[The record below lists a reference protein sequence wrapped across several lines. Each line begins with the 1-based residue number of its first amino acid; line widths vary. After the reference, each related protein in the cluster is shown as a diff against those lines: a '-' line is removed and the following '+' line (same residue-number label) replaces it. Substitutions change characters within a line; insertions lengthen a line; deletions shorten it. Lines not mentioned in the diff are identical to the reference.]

1 MKGPVGVLNKK
12 RESNLQITTLSYP
25 NPQTPFGRKIVME
38 RAEVESLN
46 ENEVQMD
53 PGVHEPIK
61 SSGPRHPAA
70 TYSTAE

>member
-1 MKGPVGVLNKK
+1 
-12 RESNLQITTLSYP
+12 
-25 NPQTPFGRKIVME
+25 ME
-38 RAEVESLN
+38 RAEVESLH